1 MDYMTLKE
9 ASEKW
14 GVSSRQIN
22 YYCTDGRIP
31 GAVKMAGVWLIPKE
45 AENSNADR
53 IFGTVFI
60 QYLFLQR
67 TTVSCFCK

>member
-14 GVSSRQIN
+14 GVSVRQIN
-22 YYCTDGRIP
+22 YYCTDGCIP

-45 AENSNADR
+45 MEKPVD
-53 IFGTVFI
+53 G
-60 QYLFLQR
+60 R
-67 TTVSCFCK
+67 TKQGRLLKHE